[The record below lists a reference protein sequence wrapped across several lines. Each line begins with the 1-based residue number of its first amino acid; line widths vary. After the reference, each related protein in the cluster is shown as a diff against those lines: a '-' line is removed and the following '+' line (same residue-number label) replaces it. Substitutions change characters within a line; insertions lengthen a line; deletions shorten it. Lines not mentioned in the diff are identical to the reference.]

1 VTVTRRGRV
10 RGLRPLVLVAALIAP
25 AILGSGLLVADVSGY
40 DTMAN
45 RTSYRAF
52 SSPPVVAGGP
62 PARDESGT
70 RTTVVHQRLLDP
82 TIVPEPFGPARVYEG
97 AVRLSAPLAAPHV
110 MVRSRP
116 RAEPKTKAPRPKEER
131 VTCSPEWRDTW
142 LWELCQ
148 EQGGHV

>member
-1 VTVTRRGRV
+1 M
-10 RGLRPLVLVAALIAP
+10 LVAALIAP

-45 RTSYRAF
+45 RTNYRE
-52 SSPPVVAGGP
+52 SSRPPVAAGAP
-62 PARDESGT
+62 PVKGESGT
-70 RTTVVHQRLLDP
+70 RTAVVHQRFLDP

-97 AVRLSAPLAAPHV
+97 AVRLSVPLAAPHV
-110 MVRSRP
+110 MIPSRP
-116 RAEPKTKAPRPKEER
+116 KAVPKTKPHRPKEEA
-131 VTCSPEWRDTW
+131 TCSPEWRDTW